1 MYKQL
6 LISVVVA
13 ATMAPYAVAE
23 GSASTDWMNDE
34 SGKGDGKNSSVDW
47 IKDTSKVGQSNNGQV
62 RSDQILELGT
72 CPPSALQ
79 LEGEHAMRIG
89 NIDNALVVLQRAVEL
104 APLDMEKR
112 LLYAQCLE
120 KKLMKQK
127 KKDPGLYN
135 FLVKQYLFIY
145 RKAEFIDQTL
155 QARSELVH
163 LTGTVPKMFEKSEK
177 YLARVMVPEDGSDK
191 VALKGRSAPTTPPQ

>member
-6 LISVVVA
+6 LISVVLMS
-13 ATMAPYAVAE
+13 TMAPCAVAGGE
-23 GSASTDWMNDE
+23 TDWMKDT
-34 SGKGDGKNSSVDW
+34 SGVGDGSEPKVDW
-47 IKDTSKVGQSNNGQV
+47 IKDTSGIGQSKNGSV

-89 NIDNALVVLQRAVEL
+89 NIDNALTALQRSVEM

-120 KKLMKQK
+120 KKLMGQK
-127 KKDPGLYN
+127 KKDPALYN
-135 FLVKQYLFIY
+135 FLIKQYLFIF
-145 RKAEFIDQTL
+145 RKAEFIDQTM
-155 QARSELVH
+155 QARAELVH
-163 LTGTVPKMFEKSEK
+163 LTGTAPKMFERSEK
-177 YLARVMVPEDGSDK
+177 FLARVLIPEDGSEK
-191 VALKGRSAPTTPPQ
+191 VAVGKKAQVQ